1 MLLIKTKLWE
11 QASCPP
17 QHSKVKHKAFWTGHN
32 LLRRYGF
39 NQRTMTLVEQENSQ
53 PQYSTHHLLCK
64 KKKKK
69 LQMATLPR
77 RFFLCYV
84 CLLLSQL
91 GGGRSKLCP
100 HPRWLFWFLEAL
112 GTIAL
117 TSSSEGINLAL
128 CSGSNFPTER
138 NLTFNNQGIWEPGKF
153 TLCCF
158 RLHKICFMACLHKI
172 LL

>member
-17 QHSKVKHKAFWTGHN
+17 QHSEVKHKAFWMGHN

-64 KKKKK
+64 EKKKIANGNTSEKV
-69 LQMATLPR
+69 LSL
-77 RFFLCYV
+77 LC
-84 CLLLSQL
+84 LSL
-91 GGGRSKLCP
+91 VEPVGGGRSKLCS

-112 GTIAL
+112 GTTAL

-138 NLTFNNQGIWEPGKF
+138 HLTFNDQGIWEPGKF

-158 RLHKICFMACLHKI
+158 RLHKICFIACLHKI